1 MKRPSHILLLAIVAV
16 ISLAQYRLIGSSLA
30 SFAAWCVLEASH
42 QAPFGT
48 YWNPALF
55 EHWLAGIAWVIG
67 VLWLVRSSL
76 VPLRARKGWGLPVP
90 AAPPMSSR
98 IRGASSRFI
107 GLVGYIALVS
117 PILTPVNPNVQGN
130 LVTTRLLP
138 PLSAGYVRE
147 YLDPTTS
154 DTESAGHTYRV
165 YTAANHYLLHRT
177 TILSAGIHADSS
189 AAGGR
194 TGAVIR
200 EFPLV
205 FPFGTDDNARD
216 VFSRVVAGTRVSLG
230 IGLTAA
236 LGALFIGAAVGFAA
250 GMSRSFLDGILMRLT
265 DLFLAIPGLLL
276 VIGVLA
282 FVGQSIVM
290 IVVVLSFSGWMS
302 IARVVR
308 GEVLSLR
315 EREFILAAQLLRVSS
330 WKIVTRH
337 LLPNLRPVLLTAT
350 VLQFANAVLGE
361 ASLGFLGLGIQPPT
375 ATWGSMMG
383 EAMGYL
389 SSAWWVGVFPGLLLA
404 AVLVSAHSLG
414 ENLASTADA
423 AATEQ
428 TAS

>member
-1 MKRPSHILLLAIVAV
+1 MKRSSHILLIAIVAV
-16 ISLAQYRLIGSSLA
+16 ISLAQYRLIESSLA

-67 VLWLVRSSL
+67 ALWLMRSSFAS
-76 VPLRARKGWGLPVP
+76 LRARMGRIRLALVIPP
-90 AAPPMSSR
+90 AQKS

-107 GLVGYIALVS
+107 CMVGYIALVS

-138 PLSAGYVRE
+138 PLSTGYVRE
-147 YLDPTTS
+147 FLDPTPSGT
-154 DTESAGHTYRV
+154 DSAGRTLRV

-177 TILSAGIHADSS
+177 TFLSANIHADPS
-189 AAGGR
+189 AASVR
-194 TGAVIR
+194 NVVR
-200 EFPLV
+200 EFPV
-205 FPFGTDDNARD
+205 FFPFGTDDNARD

-236 LGALFIGAAVGFAA
+236 LGALIIGAAVGFAA
-250 GMSRSFLDGILMRLT
+250 GMSRGFLDGVLMRLT
-265 DLFLAIPGLLL
+265 DLFLAIPGLFL

-282 FVGQSIVM
+282 FVGQSIAM

-315 EREFILAAQLLRVSS
+315 EREFILAAQMLRVSS
-330 WKIVTRH
+330 WRIVTRH

-404 AVLVSAHSLG
+404 TVLVSAHSLG
-414 ENLASTADA
+414 EHLASTADA
-423 AATEQ
+423 AATDQ